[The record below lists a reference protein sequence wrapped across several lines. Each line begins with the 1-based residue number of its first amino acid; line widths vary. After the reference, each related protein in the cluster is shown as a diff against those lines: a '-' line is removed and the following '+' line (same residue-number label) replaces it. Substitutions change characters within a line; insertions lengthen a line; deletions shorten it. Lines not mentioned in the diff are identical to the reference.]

1 MKADDW
7 DRTTRAH
14 DGVER
19 AVVTIHK
26 PEAPVEAVV
35 EDISVTIDRAR

>member
-1 MKADDW
+1 MVADAVL
-7 DRTTRAH
+7 AH
-14 DGVER
+14 HGVER

-35 EDISVTIDRAR
+35 GDISVTVDRSR